1 MPVTIQSAI
10 DTLIAAVPGAPFP
23 DTVDTLKIG
32 DPSQPVTGIVTTF
45 LATCEVIEK
54 AAQLGANFIIA
65 HEPTFYEHRDAAD
78 WLGTNSVVAAKRRL
92 IEQHHL
98 VIWRFHDTL
107 HSLSPDSTLV
117 GMINELGWQANVLPD
132 RPLVCRIPPVTFR
145 QLALD
150 VREKL
155 GARSMRLV
163 GDFDLTCRTVA
174 LLPGFPGPEA
184 QIGFLDSPDVD
195 VVITGEIHEWE
206 TSEYA
211 RDAVRLGLKKA
222 LIVTGHAASEE
233 PGMRWIIP
241 WLQERLPGIPITF
254 VPTGSAFQHL

>member
-1 MPVTIQSAI
+1 MAVTIQAAI

-32 DPSQPVTGIVTTF
+32 DASQPVTGIVTTF
-45 LATCEVIEK
+45 LATCAVIKK

-65 HEPTFYEHRDAAD
+65 HEPTFYEHRDTAD
-78 WLGTNSVVAAKRRL
+78 WIGTNSVVAAKRRL

-117 GMINELGWQANVLPD
+117 GMIHALGWDAYVAPD
-132 RPLVCRIPPVTFR
+132 KPLVCRIPPIPFG
-145 QLALD
+145 QLALH

-155 GARSMRLV
+155 GAPSLRVV
-163 GDFDLTCRTVA
+163 GDLDLTCRSVA
-174 LLPGFPGPEA
+174 LLPGFPGPDR
-184 QIGFLDSPDVD
+184 QIGLLDSPDVD

-211 RDAVRLGLKKA
+211 RDAVHLGLKKA

-233 PGMRWIIP
+233 PGMKWIIP

-254 VPTGSAFQHL
+254 VPTGSAFQPL